1 MDQEQLW
8 RELKLLPPQAQREV
22 IDVIAFLR
30 RRYQTRGTVG
40 KSKSRL
46 ADETFIGIW
55 RNRKDMAD
63 SSCWVRNIRKLEW
76 ERR

>member
-8 RELKLLPPQAQREV
+8 QELKALPPQAQREV
-22 IDVIAFLR
+22 IDFIAFLR
-30 RRYQTRGTVG
+30 RRYQLSGIGG
-40 KSKSRL
+40 KSKPKL
-46 ADETFIGIW
+46 VDEAFIGMW

-63 SSCWVRNIRKLEW
+63 SSYWVRNIRKLEW